1 MKIYI
6 AKQARD
12 TFRRFIPRLKDKWL
26 LLVHG
31 VNIEVAGGLH
41 VEPVYIPFFTFKREG
56 GQVVI
61 DIHWFWKE
69 QAVTIL
75 LMEVP
80 PYIWVGRSSS
90 IRLQDNEVDDE

>member
-6 AKQARD
+6 GRQARD

-31 VNIEVAGGLH
+31 VNIEVADGLH
-41 VEPVYIPFFTFKREG
+41 VEPVYIPFFTFKKEG
-56 GQVVI
+56 GQVII
-61 DIHWFWKE
+61 DLHWFWSE
-69 QAVTIL
+69 EATTIL

-90 IRLQDNEVDDE
+90 IRLQNEEEDE